1 MTNVPAA
8 NWRGVVLMFAAGLA
22 LGLGPAAPARAAT
35 PDQTQIADALKAWMT
50 AFNTRDAA
58 HVCDLFAPDLVAAV
72 QGSPTRHFDTV
83 CAGLRKALANNSRAL
98 HYTMAIR
105 DIIVS
110 GDLAVVPIA
119 WTLQERVGQ
128 GKPRIVSKEI
138 GMDAFQ
144 RQADGKWKITRF
156 VSFTIPANAK

>member
-1 MTNVPAA
+1 MASVAGATTRGAVLLLAA
-8 NWRGVVLMFAAGLA
+8 LA
-22 LGLGPAAPARAAT
+22 IGLGAAPARAAT
-35 PDQTQIADALKAWMT
+35 PDQTQIADALKSWMT

-72 QGSPTRHFDTV
+72 QGSPTRHYDTV
-83 CAGLRKALANNSRAL
+83 CASLRKALANNSRAL

-105 DIIVS
+105 EIIVS

-128 GKPRIVSKEI
+128 GKPRVVSKEI

-144 RQADGKWKITRF
+144 RQPDGKWKISRF
-156 VSFTIPANAK
+156 VSYEIPANAK